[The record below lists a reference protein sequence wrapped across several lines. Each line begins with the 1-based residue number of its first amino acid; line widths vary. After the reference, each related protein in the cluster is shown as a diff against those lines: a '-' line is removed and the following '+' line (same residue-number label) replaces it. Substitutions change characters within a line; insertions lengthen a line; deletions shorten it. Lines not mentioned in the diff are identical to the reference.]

1 MGREGET
8 ATVDRSIG
16 LKQSEWGWLQ
26 LNKCLMNPETVVPAL
41 DLMDSPSSHSVRRT
55 PLLAT

>member
-1 MGREGET
+1 M

-26 LNKCLMNPETVVPAL
+26 LNKCLMTPETVVPAL